1 MRLKN
6 FFLMNYLTY
15 IFIFLTQ
22 ISIARLYG
30 LNALGQFA
38 IFQALMA
45 LLEAP
50 IISGRSDSSI
60 QELNKDQKN
69 VKLIYRHTLADFR
82 GTSVLSP
89 LIFISMLYKFDMTIA
104 ILATLTV
111 FVQSGYASSKNFLIV
126 NNLRKQSTLIEL
138 TTAAIGLL
146 LILAIAPFF
155 KDFKWLVVYYLIFTT
170 IKVALTSV
178 YILKYSGIS
187 TTQQKNDE
195 KSNYNSVPVLTS
207 IRNLAL
213 NGMSNIDILLVSA
226 MLSFEYVG
234 MYKIVKTFA
243 TAAFRAIAPFWKWES
258 YSINSK
264 IVSNDL
270 KSYRHSQLKGVCIAL
285 TMFLIIIPFFEL
297 ASTKISEIAYQKNL
311 DVTIIPT
318 SLILL
323 NTFLVLSFL
332 SFFKIDMLYRENKK
346 LTLGIPTA
354 YCTLLAADATMRAH
368 QFSDWIEIYSVF
380 NFCFITLVSAMMIA
394 KGLKPK

>member
-38 IFQALMA
+38 IFQAMMA

-50 IISGRSDSSI
+50 LISGRSDSSI

-89 LIFISMLYKFDMTIA
+89 LIFISMLYKFGMTIA
-104 ILATLTV
+104 ILATITV

-126 NNLRKQSTLIEL
+126 NSLRKQSTLIEL

-170 IKVALTSV
+170 LKVALTSV

-187 TTQQKNDE
+187 ATQQKNDE

-213 NGMSNIDILLVSA
+213 NGMSNIDILLVST

-243 TAAFRAIAPFWKWES
+243 TAAFRVISPFWKWES

-270 KSYRHSQLKGVCIAL
+270 KSYRHSQLKGVWIAL
-285 TMFLIIIPFFEL
+285 TMFLVIIPFFEL
-297 ASTKISEIAYQKNL
+297 ASTKISEIAYQKNI

-323 NTFLVLSFL
+323 NTFLVLWFL

-354 YCTLLAADATMRAH
+354 YCTLLAAEATMRVH

>member
-1 MRLKN
+1 
-6 FFLMNYLTY
+6 MNYLTY

-195 KSNYNSVPVLTS
+195 K
-207 IRNLAL
+207 
-213 NGMSNIDILLVSA
+213 
-226 MLSFEYVG
+226 
-234 MYKIVKTFA
+234 K
-243 TAAFRAIAPFWKWES
+243 
-258 YSINSK
+258 
-264 IVSNDL
+264 
-270 KSYRHSQLKGVCIAL
+270 QL
-285 TMFLIIIPFFEL
+285 
-297 ASTKISEIAYQKNL
+297 
-311 DVTIIPT
+311 
-318 SLILL
+318 
-323 NTFLVLSFL
+323 
-332 SFFKIDMLYRENKK
+332 
-346 LTLGIPTA
+346 
-354 YCTLLAADATMRAH
+354 
-368 QFSDWIEIYSVF
+368 
-380 NFCFITLVSAMMIA
+380 
-394 KGLKPK
+394 